1 MEDIEQQ
8 RPPSNNELPSE
19 QREKLPPQEFDQD
32 NSSATDVGDTPAKAL
47 YPETD
52 LSRGIIGWDGQND
65 PANPQ
70 NFAKT
75 RKYGLLGL
83 VSAMTLVS
91 PLASSMFAP
100 AVGYMAEDFHVTNE
114 TLLSFSVSIYLLGYT
129 VRYFTGAPQIVSNDH
144 VY

>member
-1 MEDIEQQ
+1 MEDLEQQ
-8 RPPSNNELPSE
+8 RHAANNELPSE
-19 QREKLPPQEFDQD
+19 RKEKLPRADFDPD
-32 NSSATDVGDTPAKAL
+32 NSSTTDVGDAPAKAL
-47 YPETD
+47 YPEQD
-52 LSRGIIGWDGQND
+52 LSCGIIGWDGQND

-100 AVGYMAEDFHVTNE
+100 AVSYMAEDFHVTNE
-114 TLLSFSVSIYLLGYT
+114 TLLSFSVSIYLLGYA
-129 VRYFTGAPQIVSNDH
+129 VRLGF
-144 VY
+144 